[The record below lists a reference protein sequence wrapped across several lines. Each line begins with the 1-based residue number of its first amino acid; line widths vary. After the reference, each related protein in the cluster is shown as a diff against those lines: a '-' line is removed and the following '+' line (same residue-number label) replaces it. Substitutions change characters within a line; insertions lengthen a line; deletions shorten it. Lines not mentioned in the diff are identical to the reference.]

1 MGLRIITMAAL
12 QLWVDGSYKVI
23 WNEQVIGV
31 SFVEGEDAII
41 NLHGRED
48 DIETGLNKRIWKSG
62 TYDKTDPKIF
72 DATGKRNYEVR
83 MYCPAKPEDEVFGVV
98 SDDGKIITA
107 KGGQFGVIFTMIW
120 LDEEE
125 TKALK
130 DAAEETKDPYD
141 APPNHYT
148 LKPGHVGQLVWITGA
163 PGFGKSTTARRM
175 MEKHGFVYYEGDCF
189 FELKNPYLPPSE
201 NTATD
206 ALLSAKRLKG
216 VPNEVKAAV
225 AKVGEEWKKAAK
237 GEDYDMTECYSLMC
251 ENILKERKRIGGDWV
266 VAQAVLSRKHRDIIR
281 ERLGHQ
287 LKFVVLDLDK
297 DLQLERLRTRG
308 EAFEELLGAWMKL
321 KYDPVSVD
329 EENAIYLKITRDMKL
344 NDVVTMII
352 DNLNNY

>member
-23 WNEQVIGV
+23 WNEQIIGV

-130 DAAEETKDPYD
+130 DAA
-141 APPNHYT
+141 
-148 LKPGHVGQLVWITGA
+148 
-163 PGFGKSTTARRM
+163 
-175 MEKHGFVYYEGDCF
+175 
-189 FELKNPYLPPSE
+189 
-201 NTATD
+201 
-206 ALLSAKRLKG
+206 
-216 VPNEVKAAV
+216 
-225 AKVGEEWKKAAK
+225 
-237 GEDYDMTECYSLMC
+237 
-251 ENILKERKRIGGDWV
+251 
-266 VAQAVLSRKHRDIIR
+266 
-281 ERLGHQ
+281 
-287 LKFVVLDLDK
+287 
-297 DLQLERLRTRG
+297 
-308 EAFEELLGAWMKL
+308 
-321 KYDPVSVD
+321 
-329 EENAIYLKITRDMKL
+329 
-344 NDVVTMII
+344 
-352 DNLNNY
+352 